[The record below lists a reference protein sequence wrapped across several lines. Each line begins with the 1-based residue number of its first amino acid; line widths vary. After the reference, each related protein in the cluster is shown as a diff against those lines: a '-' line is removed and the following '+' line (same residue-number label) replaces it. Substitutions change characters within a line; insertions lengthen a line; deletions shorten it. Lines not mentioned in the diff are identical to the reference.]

1 MFEALIDGT
10 PKPQGSKTAY
20 ARNNRVVMF
29 EANKNL
35 PAWRTHAISTLK
47 RYAPAEPMAGA
58 LAVYLFFYLPKPKT
72 ATRSHPSVKP
82 DIDKLSRAILD
93 ALTQAAVIEDDSR
106 VTELHAYK
114 SYDNKPGCL
123 VMVQHAG

>member
-1 MFEALIDGT
+1 MFEAFIDGI

-72 ATRSHPSVKP
+72 ATRRHPSVKP
-82 DIDKLSRAILD
+82 DVDKLSRAILD
-93 ALTQAAVIEDDSR
+93 CLVQSGIIEDDSR
-106 VTELHAYK
+106 VIELHAFKAY
-114 SYDNKPGCL
+114 SQEPGCMVL
-123 VMVQHAG
+123 VRHAE

>member
-1 MFEALIDGT
+1 MFEALIDGI
-10 PKPQGSKTAY
+10 PRPQGSKTAY
-20 ARNNRVVMF
+20 ARKNRVVMF

-72 ATRSHPSVKP
+72 ATRRHPSVKP
-82 DIDKLSRAILD
+82 DVDKLSRAILD
-93 ALTQAAVIEDDSR
+93 CLTQSGIIEDDSR
-106 VTELHAYK
+106 VIELHAYK
-114 SYDNKPGCL
+114 SYDQAPGCL
-123 VMVQHAG
+123 VIVRHAE